1 MDIRPA
7 RVSDAAAVAR
17 LSGQLGYPMTE
28 AAALERLRAMAGHA
42 DHAVLVAE
50 RDGAV
55 AGWLHVC
62 RRMTVEREY
71 AEITSLVVDEAA
83 RSNGLGA
90 RLLAAAEGWAKTAG
104 LPFLRVRSN
113 VIRERA
119 HAFYARHGYAEK
131 KRQAVLEKPL

>member
-7 RVSDAAAVAR
+7 RVSDASAIAR
-17 LSGQLGYPMTE
+17 LSGQLGYPMTAE
-28 AAALERLRAMAGHA
+28 DAAARVRAMEDLP
-42 DHAVLVAE
+42 DHAVLVAQP
-50 RDGAV
+50 DGVV

-62 RRMTVEREY
+62 RRLTVEREY

-83 RSNGLGA
+83 RSKGLGA

-104 LPFLRVRSN
+104 LAVVRVRSN

-119 HAFYARHGYAEK
+119 HGFYARHGYGEK
-131 KRQAVLEKPL
+131 KRQIVLEKSL